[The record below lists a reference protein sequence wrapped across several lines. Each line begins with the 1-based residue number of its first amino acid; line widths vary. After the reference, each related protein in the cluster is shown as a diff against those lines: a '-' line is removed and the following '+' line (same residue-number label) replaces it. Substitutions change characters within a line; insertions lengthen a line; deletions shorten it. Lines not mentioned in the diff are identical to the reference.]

1 MILHYILAYIT
12 KQGFLFSIF
21 FVLFQRENM
30 TSHQQPLHCESCSR
44 YPYVG
49 RVSVAVAEDD
59 SVDFIYQFVK
69 HRFVAVNNKNLSIFH
84 TAPDIIGPPK
94 FQNYGQ
100 LFHLPLSFE
109 KRLRHITDVD
119 ISISTWQNIDFVKE
133 RLINILTP
141 DYRDKTTSYQY
152 IDIEFHEAVY
162 PIRVCIYEI
171 CNPGSVIQIWAQN
184 SNNQWFRLW
193 DQWDEKSSQIVPPTS
208 RLFSPPLSH
217 LCNFKTKMLRLV
229 FTNSSSQSYS
239 KIDAVMLIGAS
250 KLIVSRNA
258 NESLTNVLKRI
269 NCMYSPCHDNV
280 HNLTAD
286 LKSAHL
292 DIVHLQQNF
301 PEYCIIC
308 KSDIRK
314 KISYK
319 NNLRHKEVP
328 QEIIPAY
335 LQPNGEKNSRHNLLK
350 SHSNYPKDL
359 KLSSNES
366 KELSLCSLSA
376 LPDEVLLI
384 ILKNLDLMTLCRM
397 SYVDKRFNNLTRDP
411 KLYTRLNIRC
421 IRYWYSILDVSDKCM
436 RDIFCYFSSRCKYLR
451 QLDLTGSVFDVK
463 DFVNFLDN
471 CGIRLTHLRL
481 SGCKSVDSRAVLKIS
496 KICKN
501 LKELDLN
508 RCYGIDDEGFSY
520 LKKLKSLERLNLC
533 STCINA
539 QQLCKIL
546 QKNQWMREL
555 DTHLINREA
564 VLIKLA
570 NLCRNLEVIDL
581 SIHNL
586 TSEGIN
592 ALTNCKNLRK
602 VKLRLYNYPVT
613 DDSLFRFLSSNQHL
627 QEVYLS
633 DTVLTDHMLELLAQ
647 CKNLEILYLKLV
659 KLVVPANCSII
670 FEQCP
675 KLQEFYFIYYKI
687 SNQLFNQWKERY
699 PHVSVYIHY

>member
-1 MILHYILAYIT
+1 MTTHN
-12 KQGFLFSIF
+12 QSIYC
-21 FVLFQRENM
+21 EN
-30 TSHQQPLHCESCSR
+30 CSR

-49 RVSVAVAEDD
+49 RVSVGEED

-69 HRFVAVNNKNLSIFH
+69 KRFVDVNHRSLSIFH

-100 LFHLPLSFE
+100 LIHSVRE
-109 KRLRHITDVD
+109 DDAGV
-119 ISISTWQNIDFVKE
+119 SISRWQNKGFIRQIDFEVE
-133 RLINILTP
+133 FWTRRSENN
-141 DYRDKTTSYQY
+141 Y

-171 CNPGSVIQIWAQN
+171 CNPGSVIQISAQD
-184 SNNQWFRLW
+184 SNYQWIQLW
-193 DQWDEKSSQIVPPTS
+193 NESSQIVSPTS
-208 RLFSPPLSH
+208 RLFSPPLTH
-217 LCNFKTKMLRLV
+217 PCNFKTKMLRLV
-229 FTNSSSQSYS
+229 FTKSSSQSYS

-258 NESLTNVLKRI
+258 NENLTNVLKRI
-269 NCMYSPCHDNV
+269 NCMYFPCHDDV

-292 DIVHLQQNF
+292 DLVHLQQNF

-314 KISYK
+314 KTSYK
-319 NNLRHKEVP
+319 NNLRHKKVP

-350 SHSNYPKDL
+350 SHSNYAKDL

-366 KELSLCSLSA
+366 KELSLFSLSA
-376 LPDEVLLI
+376 LSDEVLLI
-384 ILKNLDLMTLCRM
+384 ILKNMDLMTLCHM

-411 KLYTRLNIRC
+411 KLYTHLNIRF
-421 IRYWYSILDVSDKCM
+421 VSDYKRM

-471 CGIRLTHLRL
+471 CGMRLTHLRL
-481 SGCKSVDSRAVLKIS
+481 SNCISVNSCALLKIS
-496 KICKN
+496 EICKN
-501 LKELDLN
+501 LKELDLS

-533 STCINA
+533 STRINA

-546 QKNQWMREL
+546 QKNQWMHTIIQLLMTVYL
-555 DTHLINREA
+555 DSFL
-564 VLIKLA
+564 
-570 NLCRNLEVIDL
+570 
-581 SIHNL
+581 L
-586 TSEGIN
+586 TK
-592 ALTNCKNLRK
+592 TCKKFICNM
-602 VKLRLYNYPVT
+602 
-613 DDSLFRFLSSNQHL
+613 LSSLITGWN
-627 QEVYLS
+627 Y
-633 DTVLTDHMLELLAQ
+633 
-647 CKNLEILYLKLV
+647 
-659 KLVVPANCSII
+659 
-670 FEQCP
+670 
-675 KLQEFYFIYYKI
+675 
-687 SNQLFNQWKERY
+687 
-699 PHVSVYIHY
+699 